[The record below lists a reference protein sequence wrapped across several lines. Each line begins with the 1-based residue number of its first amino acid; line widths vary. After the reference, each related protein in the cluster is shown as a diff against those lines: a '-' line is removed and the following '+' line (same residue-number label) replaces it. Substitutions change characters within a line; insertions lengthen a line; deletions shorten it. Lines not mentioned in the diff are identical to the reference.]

1 MYHPAAILRTPTP
14 EMRRIYEED
23 FRKIPGLLAEAR
35 KRREPVATA
44 AEPAQGLDQLP
55 LF

>member
-35 KRREPVATA
+35 KRWEPIATA
-44 AEPAQGLDQLP
+44 AEAPPTVDQLP